1 MLIQAE
7 TLSWPETCYKAC
19 SRGALSSEY
28 FLRYL
33 AIFHLCSVFNTLKKK
48 TLEYR
53 RDGEKQNLSP
63 KFQAQP

>member
-28 FLRYL
+28 FLTYL

-48 TLEYR
+48 PWNIEEMER
-53 RDGEKQNLSP
+53 NRI
-63 KFQAQP
+63 